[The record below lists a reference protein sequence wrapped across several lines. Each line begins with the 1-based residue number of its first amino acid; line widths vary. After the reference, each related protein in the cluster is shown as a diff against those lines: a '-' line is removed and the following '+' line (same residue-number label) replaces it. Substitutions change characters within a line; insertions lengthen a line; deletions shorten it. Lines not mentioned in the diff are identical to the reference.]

1 MTLLKFNNSVRISE
15 IDYYA
20 PFQPTPQKTTKPPG
34 GSFVRI
40 TTLKKFEYRE

>member
-20 PFQPTPQKTTKPPG
+20 PFQPTQKTTKPPG